1 MPPKSSK
8 TTEKTPR
15 TTPKTTPLKEKKP
28 KVIKDIDTNI
38 VSSKKTEKNPLK
50 ETNEIIPIILES
62 PNKIKKIL
70 SILSNIKDG
79 KKYIVLAS
87 CGHFRSLSNNNPSN
101 PSNPSFNGMG
111 FCIDYD
117 LDNKINI
124 EYIED
129 TNKKSVIS
137 NLKSKCSSAKT
148 IYLATDP
155 DREGE
160 AIAWHISELLA
171 KRGRKFFRI
180 KFNSITK
187 SEVLKALENPIPID
201 MDLVFA
207 QQTRQ
212 IIDKWIGF
220 KVSPLCWQSV
230 FYNKEKAKS
239 AGRVQSPALKLLVD
253 REREVINFK
262 SREYFT
268 INGHFSLS
276 YSLDNTSNKTAFSK
290 VEKQKT
296 LEIKEVPLRTY
307 YDYKKPIQFDT
318 EEEAMKI
325 IDALASREGS
335 STLPRVRDNIFEITK
350 KNKWKFSIEE
360 KETQIHPPPPYTTLT
375 ILQDCNTFLKIK
387 PEQTM
392 FLLQKMYES
401 GWITYHRTDSVVLS
415 TEGLF
420 QTRQALQEY
429 LPLGPELITEKPRN
443 YTNKSLNAQEAHEP
457 IRPTHFLKGCEPER
471 RSGEAFEIS
480 DLESY
485 LSSDCDISKGE
496 KSSGSTEKDKMD
508 PKGNVVK
515 HDTDT
520 RIFKIYSMIYLRT
533 LATQCI
539 PQTNTVYTLTFSLN
553 DNNIQFSISYSYL
566 KHLGY
571 KTLYLEDKKKPNKFC
586 LKTIGNSEKIPEW
599 LLEISQ
605 IKQDITNINLYEFA
619 GQQASSAL
627 AELEQLELESHHTK
641 PPPYFTESSI
651 IKELESYGI
660 GRPSTYAS
668 ILSKLFDNNY
678 VIEDKTRILHPT
690 NLGIQLVDF
699 LETRYKTH
707 FMNLEYTQNMEKIL
721 DEIAEGKTKWTSNVI
736 KFIKEFP

>member
-8 TTEKTPR
+8 TT
-15 TTPKTTPLKEKKP
+15 TTPLKEKKP

-38 VSSKKTEKNPLK
+38 VSSKKTEKTPLK
-50 ETNEIIPIILES
+50 ESNDIIPIILES
-62 PNKIKKIL
+62 PSKIKKIL
-70 SILSNIKDG
+70 SIINTKN
-79 KKYIVLAS
+79 YIVLAS
-87 CGHFRSLSNNNPSN
+87 CGHFRSLSSNNPSN
-101 PSNPSFNGMG
+101 PRNPDFNGMG
-111 FCIDYD
+111 FSIDP
-117 LDNKINI
+117 LDNEINI

-137 NLKSKCSSAKT
+137 NLKSKCSKAKT

-171 KRGRKFFRI
+171 KKGRKFFRI

-201 MDLVFA
+201 MNLVFA

-230 FYNKEKAKS
+230 YIEREKSACAGANSEGMARGSGGKAKS

-276 YSLDNTSNKTAFSK
+276 YSLDNTSKKPAFSK

-296 LEIKEVPLRTY
+296 LEIKEVPLKTY
-307 YDYKKPIQFDT
+307 YDYKKPIQFNT
-318 EEEAMKI
+318 EAEAMKI
-325 IDALASREGS
+325 ID
-335 STLPRVRDNIFEITK
+335 NIFNLTK

-420 QTRQALQEY
+420 QTRQALMEASQLFSSSHPFGKY
-429 LPLGPELITEKPRN
+429 PQGPELITEKPRN

-471 RSGEAFEIS
+471 RSGEAFEIT

-485 LSSDCDISKGE
+485 LSSECDISKE
-496 KSSGSTEKDKMD
+496 KSSSSDGKDKID
-508 PKGNVVK
+508 P
-515 HDTDT
+515 

-533 LATQCI
+533 LATQCK

-571 KTLYLEDKKKPNKFC
+571 KTLYLEDKEKPNKFS
-586 LKTIGNSEKIPEW
+586 LKNIGNPEKIPEW
-599 LLEISQ
+599 LLVISK
-605 IKQDITNINLYEFA
+605 ISPLVKDINLYEY
-619 GQQASSAL
+619 
-627 AELEQLELESHHTK
+627 ELETHHTK

-678 VIEDKTRILHPT
+678 VIEDKNHILHPT

-736 KFIKEFP
+736 KFIKEFPV